1 MNQQLAVGGRKALHG
16 TFMRKGQVGNW
27 RQHFTPELEK
37 RFKEWE
43 ARWLEGCSL
52 KFDYGD

>member
-1 MNQQLAVGGRKALHG
+1 MNQQLADSGRKALDG
-16 TFMRKGQVGNW
+16 AFMRKGKVGNW

-52 KFDYGD
+52 KFDYED